1 MEPLTPQQTG
11 MEKVQESR
19 PPSVLVVDDD
29 SRVVELLQI
38 TLGGRGYRVLT
49 AGDGEE
55 ALEQVHNHAPDFL
68 VLDVRL
74 PKRSGYDVCDT
85 LRKDPEFRNLPIV
98 LISGNTSTESRLQGL
113 RAGADDYLTKPFSP
127 RELLLKMQRI
137 LDRNRDHDVL
147 ALKSEVLEEEVRRQ
161 RDRLRELRNDFQ
173 GHLNRLGVILERI
186 QDLNRHRSINEILN
200 RLVLTAVGILDFDAV
215 ALLLLED
222 DLFRPLVH
230 RGLHLQDPESLMISK
245 DSATASLFATTS
257 RALATEDL
265 ALRPE
270 CRREVGILSAAG
282 LIWTIGVTVDSELRA
297 MLCVGERSDRHPLDR
312 FDLRLVEALAGSV
325 STALANA
332 EVFDRT
338 QGAFLETIAS
348 LLLAFESRY
357 PWLSGHSERV
367 RDICLA
373 LGEASGMKAASQER
387 LGMAALLHNLG
398 AMERH
403 ESLLRDVVVLTPAQ
417 RKMRQLEASEV
428 VGKILPQGSHDGIG
442 EVLRHQAEYWD
453 GSGVP
458 DGLRGDRIPLGSRIL
473 ALANAYDALV
483 SPRPHRS
490 CYTREQAADLI
501 KARAGKQFDPDLVER
516 FLVLQP
522 TFPGPCAADASV
534 EAGMASDSGGP
545 AA

>member
-1 MEPLTPQQTG
+1 MDSLTPHQTG
-11 MEKVQESR
+11 TERVQETR

-55 ALEQVHNHAPDFL
+55 ALEVVRTSLPDFL

-74 PKRSGYDVCDT
+74 PKRNGYDVCET
-85 LRKDPEFRNLPIV
+85 LRRDPEFRSLPIV

-173 GHLNRLGVILERI
+173 NHLNRLGVILERI
-186 QDLNRHRSINEILN
+186 QDLNRHRSISEILN

-215 ALLLLED
+215 ALLLLD
-222 DLFRPLVH
+222 DGYFRPLVH
-230 RGLHLQDPESLMISK
+230 RGLHLQDPETLVISRE
-245 DSATASLFATTS
+245 SSMAQLFATTH

-270 CRREVGILSAAG
+270 CRREVGLLSAAG
-282 LIWTIGVTVDSELRA
+282 LIWTIGVSVDNDLRA
-297 MLCVGERSDRHPLDR
+297 MLCVGERSDRQPLDR

-367 RDICLA
+367 RAISLA
-373 LGEASGMKAASQER
+373 LGEASGMQAGALEH

-428 VGKILPQGSHDGIG
+428 VGKLLPQGQHGGIG
-442 EVLRHQAEYWD
+442 EILRHQAEYWD

-483 SPRPHRS
+483 SERPHRAS
-490 CYTREQAADLI
+490 YSRAQAKDLVL
-501 KARAGKQFDPDLVER
+501 ARAGKQFDPDLVAR
-516 FLVLQP
+516 FIELEPQFPSP
-522 TFPGPCAADASV
+522 TQTAAPS
-534 EAGMASDSGGP
+534 